1 VPRCD
6 DLAPGPFHAMTPLV
20 SVLLPAYN
28 AAATLPAALD
38 SLLAQTL
45 DDFEVVAVDDGSAD
59 ATAEVLSAYAR
70 RDARVRPVSIPHAG
84 IVSALNAALD
94 AARGEFLARMDAD
107 DLAHPERL
115 SRQAEALAKEPDLG
129 LVACRVDF
137 GGCRAASA
145 GYARYVDWTNSLLSP
160 EEISLNR
167 FVESPLAH
175 PSVMYRAAVAREHGG
190 YRDGDFPEDYELWLR
205 WLDAGVRMRKLSQA
219 LLTWTDSP
227 GRLSRVDARY
237 AFGAFYATKA
247 GYLARWLARRNPH
260 HPEVV
265 VAGAGRVTRKRVEL
279 LTTHGVRIAAYL
291 DVDPRKVGHTVQ
303 GRPVLHRDQVP
314 GPRECFVLS
323 AVASHGAR
331 EDIAG
336 FLEAR
341 GFVLGESW
349 LPAA

>member
-1 VPRCD
+1 MP
-6 DLAPGPFHAMTPLV
+6 PLV

-38 SLLAQTL
+38 SLLGQTL
-45 DDFEVVAVDDGSAD
+45 ADLEVVAVDDGSTD
-59 ATAEVLSAYAR
+59 ATAAVLADYAR
-70 RDARVRPVSIPHAG
+70 QDPRVRPLLLPHAG
-84 IVSALNAALD
+84 IAPALNAALA
-94 AARGEFLARMDAD
+94 AARGRFLARMDTD
-107 DLAHPERL
+107 DLAHPRRL
-115 SRQAEALAKEPDLG
+115 ARQAEALAEDPGLG

-137 GGCRAASA
+137 GGCRTSCA
-145 GYARYVDWTNSLLSP
+145 GYARHVDWTNTLLTP

-175 PSVMYRAAVAREHGG
+175 PSVMFRAAVAREHGG

-205 WLDAGVRMRKLSQA
+205 WLDAGVRMRKLPET

-247 GYLARWLARRNPH
+247 LYLARWLARHNPR

-265 VAGAGRVTRKRVEL
+265 VAGAGRITRKRVEL
-279 LTTHGVRIAAYL
+279 LCAHGVRVVAYL
-291 DVDPRKVGHTVQ
+291 DVDPRKVGHAVT

-314 GPRECFVLS
+314 APEQCFVLS

-331 EDIAG
+331 EDIAA